1 MEHTCAPL
9 SPAGTAHNGSCV
21 ILGRMGTAYRRGK
34 SEVSQTPETGLPTA
48 RCGMARFN
56 HFFIAVAVVMLLA
69 VSATGCSNTPPTTA
83 SGSTS
88 PTATS
93 ALTNTSAPTPTSES
107 TNTADSD
114 SGAFP
119 ASTTTTV
126 RASPGRT
133 ATESPVSTVPVGPLV
148 TYEEPDFGF
157 SIAYPKGWRLTE
169 AAGVEHV
176 VGGDPLK
183 NVGLFD
189 PTGNHDGVVLLE
201 GVTVSVFK
209 LRVVVNAELR
219 AAFRQAVEN
228 QVSLLQAGLSQ
239 VETIE
244 GLHESEIGGAQVLET
259 TFRFTA
265 KGRRLRT
272 RLVFLVSGGF
282 EYQLTAQASDA
293 SYGVSRPRLDQV
305 IGSFRLKD

>member
-1 MEHTCAPL
+1 M
-9 SPAGTAHNGSCV
+9 V
-21 ILGRMGTAYRRGK
+21 GRFT
-34 SEVSQTPETGLPTA
+34 T
-48 RCGMARFN
+48 
-56 HFFIAVAVVMLLA
+56 FFTTVVAAAFLA
-69 VSATGCSNTPPTTA
+69 VSATGCSNTPPTT
-83 SGSTS
+83 S
-88 PTATS
+88 
-93 ALTNTSAPTPTSES
+93 SES
-107 TNTADSD
+107 ATTAASD
-114 SGAFP
+114 SSVNR

-126 RASPGRT
+126 LTSTART
-133 ATESPVSTVPVGPLV
+133 ATENPVSIVPGGPLV
-148 TYEEPDFGF
+148 TFEEPDFGF
-157 SIAYPKGWRLTE
+157 SIAYPKDWRLTE
-169 AAGVEHV
+169 AAGVAHA

-189 PTGNHDGVVLLE
+189 PTGNRDGVVLLE

-209 LRVVVNAELR
+209 LRVVVNSELR
-219 AAFRQAVEN
+219 AAFRQAVEK
-228 QVSLLQAGLSQ
+228 QVSLLQAGMSQ

-244 GLHESEIGGAQVLET
+244 GLHESAIGGAQALET

-265 KGRRLRT
+265 DGRRMRT